1 MGKFDGAG
9 FVAGI
14 IAIPLFALACM
25 VGAGILTVI
34 FAGGVFVYHLIYK
47 FVWLPFWHLFF

>member
-25 VGAGILTVI
+25 VGAGIFTVI
-34 FAGGVFVYHLIYK
+34 FAGGVFVYHLI
-47 FVWLPFWHLFF
+47 FS

>member
-9 FVAGI
+9 FFAGI
-14 IAIPLFALACM
+14 IAIPLFALACI

-34 FAGGVFVYHLIYK
+34 FVGGFFVYHLI
-47 FVWLPFWHLFF
+47 FS